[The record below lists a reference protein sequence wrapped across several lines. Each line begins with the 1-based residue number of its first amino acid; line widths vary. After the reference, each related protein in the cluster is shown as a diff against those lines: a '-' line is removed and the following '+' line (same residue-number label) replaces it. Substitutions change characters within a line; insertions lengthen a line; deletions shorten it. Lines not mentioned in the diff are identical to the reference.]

1 MSDRFKAKACE
12 WLAFP
17 LLLVLLAGCSA
28 KNGWMLRG
36 QEPPKP
42 QSPVNEQAVAEFSQ
56 AVDLAVKL
64 QFIEAEAKFSQ
75 LLPIFQAAEDH
86 NRAAECTFWI
96 GYCEE
101 KQNQPEQ
108 AQKFYQ
114 NVVENY
120 SKTPAAGQ
128 ASARLAALTARGSTI
143 AKP

>member
-1 MSDRFKAKACE
+1 MSKDKGIAHA
-12 WLAFP
+12 WLWFP
-17 LLLVLLAGCSA
+17 LVLAIFAGCSA
-28 KNGWMLRG
+28 KNGWNIRK

-42 QSPVNEQAVAEFSQ
+42 QVAVSEQAVAEFNQ
-56 AVDLAVKL
+56 AVDFAAKL
-64 QFIEAEAKFSQ
+64 QFVEAEAKFSQ

-101 KQNQPEQ
+101 KQNQPQ
-108 AQKFYQ
+108 LAQKFYQ
-114 NVVENY
+114 NVVDNY

-128 ASARLAALTARGSTI
+128 ASARLAALNAGGSTV